1 MAHAHA
7 HDDAAHGEHEDGY
20 HVHAHVSTT
29 KFNAAIL
36 GALFLLTGLT
46 VAAYRI
52 HLGEWNLLVAVL
64 IATLKAGLVMGFYMH
79 LHWEK
84 TFNKIIFLGSFIFV
98 AVFLGYTV
106 NDTGHRG
113 RAGSLTGLR
122 VDPATG
128 ARAFGTTA
136 LIAEHGEFQ
145 PLRPAAPAP
154 APEAAA
160 PAPAPAGDTAPAE
173 DAAEAAPAEATGEA
187 AADEALPAE
196 AAPEGAEAAPA
207 EGEAPAAEA
216 PTEAAPTEA
225 AAPAAVEEAAAE

>member
-46 VAAYRI
+46 VAAYRV
-52 HLGEWNLLVAVL
+52 HLGEWNLLVAVI

-128 ARAFGTTA
+128 APAFGTTA
-136 LIAEHGEFQ
+136 LIAENGEFQ
-145 PLRPAAPAP
+145 PLRPAAPAT

-160 PAPAPAGDTAPAE
+160 PAAPAGDAAPS
-173 DAAEAAPAEATGEA
+173 DAAPSDAPAEA
-187 AADEALPAE
+187 AADVPAE
-196 AAPEGAEAAPA
+196 AADAPVEAAAEAPAGEAPA
-207 EGEAPAAEA
+207 GEAPADEAAGEAPAAE
-216 PTEAAPTEA
+216 
-225 AAPAAVEEAAAE
+225 EAAAE

>member
-52 HLGEWNLLVAVL
+52 HLGEWNLLVAVI
-64 IATLKAGLVMGFYMH
+64 IATMKAGLVMGFYMH

-128 ARAFGTTA
+128 APAFGTTA

-154 APEAAA
+154 AAEAAA
-160 PAPAPAGDTAPAE
+160 PAEAAPTG
-173 DAAEAAPAEATGEA
+173 DAAQADEAPAEATGEA
-187 AADEALPAE
+187 AADEAASDE
-196 AAPEGAEAAPA
+196 AAPAEAAPA
-207 EGEAPAAEA
+207 EGEAPTAEA
-216 PTEAAPTEA
+216 PAEA

>member
-52 HLGEWNLLVAVL
+52 HLGEWNLLVAVI

-113 RAGSLTGLR
+113 RAGSLTGVR

-136 LIAEHGEFQ
+136 LIAEYGEFQ

-160 PAPAPAGDTAPAE
+160 PAEAAPAGDAAPAE
-173 DAAEAAPAEATGEA
+173 DAAETAPAEATGEA
-187 AADEALPAE
+187 AADEAVPAE

-216 PTEAAPTEA
+216 PTEAAP
-225 AAPAAVEEAAAE
+225 AAVEEAAAE

>member
-52 HLGEWNLLVAVL
+52 HLGEWNLLVAVI

-113 RAGSLTGLR
+113 RAGSLTGVR

-128 ARAFGTTA
+128 AHAFGTTA
-136 LIAEHGEFQ
+136 LIAEYGEFQ

-160 PAPAPAGDTAPAE
+160 PAEAAPAGDAAPADEAVEAAPAE
-173 DAAEAAPAEATGEA
+173 ATAEATGEATGETAADEATAEAEATGEA
-187 AADEALPAE
+187 AADEA
-196 AAPEGAEAAPA
+196 APAEAAPA
-207 EGEAPAAEA
+207 EGG
-216 PTEAAPTEA
+216 
-225 AAPAAVEEAAAE
+225 EEAAAE

>member
-52 HLGEWNLLVAVL
+52 HLGEWNLLVAVI

-113 RAGSLTGLR
+113 RAGSLTGVR

-128 ARAFGTTA
+128 AHAFGTTA

-160 PAPAPAGDTAPAE
+160 PAAAAPAGDTAPAE
-173 DAAEAAPAEATGEA
+173 AAPAEAAPAEAAPADATGEA
-187 AADEALPAE
+187 APAE
-196 AAPEGAEAAPA
+196 AAPAAPAPAEAAPA
-207 EGEAPAAEA
+207 GEAPAAEA
-216 PTEAAPTEA
+216 PTEAA
-225 AAPAAVEEAAAE
+225 APSAVEEAAAE